1 MSGEIR
7 FTGTVELNGK
17 TATGIEV
24 PADVVERLGGGKR
37 PAVVVTVGGHA
48 YRTTVGVMGGRA
60 MVPLSA
66 ENRAAAGVAAGDEVE
81 VGLVADT
88 APRTVEVPDDLAAAV
103 AADPRAQATF
113 DATTSAQRKEWVRWV
128 TEAKRA
134 ETRADRLARTVEA
147 LAEGRRTR

>member
-1 MSGEIR
+1 MSEAIR
-7 FTGTVELNGK
+7 FTATVELNGK

-37 PAVVVTVGGHA
+37 PAVRVTLNQHTYA
-48 YRTTVGVMGGRA
+48 TTLGVMGGRSTLP
-60 MVPLSA
+60 VSA
-66 ENRAAAGVAAGDEVE
+66 EHRTAAAVSAGDEVE

-103 AADPRAQATF
+103 AADPAAQATF
-113 DATTSAQRKEWVRWV
+113 DGLTPSQRKEWVRWV

-134 ETRADRLARTVEA
+134 ETRTARLGTTVET
-147 LAEGRRTR
+147 LAAGRRTR